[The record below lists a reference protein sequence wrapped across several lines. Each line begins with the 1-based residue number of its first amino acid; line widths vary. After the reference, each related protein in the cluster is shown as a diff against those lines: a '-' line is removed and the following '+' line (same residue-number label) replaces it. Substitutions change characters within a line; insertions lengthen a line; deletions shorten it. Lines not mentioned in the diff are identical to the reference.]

1 MWLYIII
8 GVVFIVLGLA
18 VHVGKMYFLISGGS
32 ILRRKRKANLD
43 VAKIARLVGIFS
55 YANGGIFLLM
65 GILQAAGVRVSMMPA
80 FIFLMASSLVLTVM
94 SQRYDYDIFDQHGR
108 LRKGAGKKLAVP
120 IVILT
125 ATIVFVAVLM
135 FFSAQDTEVSFLNEG
150 LEIHGMYGDVYAWET
165 IHDVELMESLPR
177 IELRTNGSA
186 LGSKLKGHFR
196 TTELG
201 SVKLFVDA
209 DVPPFI
215 YFEAG
220 DDRVIFNLSDETETK
235 AAYEK
240 LKTQLEL

>member
-1 MWLYIII
+1 
-8 GVVFIVLGLA
+8 
-18 VHVGKMYFLISGGS
+18 
-32 ILRRKRKANLD
+32 
-43 VAKIARLVGIFS
+43 
-55 YANGGIFLLM
+55 
-65 GILQAAGVRVSMMPA
+65 
-80 FIFLMASSLVLTVM
+80 
-94 SQRYDYDIFDQHGR
+94 
-108 LRKGAGKKLAVP
+108 
-120 IVILT
+120 
-125 ATIVFVAVLM
+125 
-135 FFSAQDTEVSFLNEG
+135 
-150 LEIHGMYGDVYAWET
+150 VYAWET